1 MERRRTAVLI
11 SGRGSNMAALI
22 AAARDPAYP
31 ATVDLI
37 VSNRPDAAGLAVAAA
52 AGIAVA
58 AFDHK
63 ALGSRAALDGA
74 MQAALERHRID
85 LVACAGFMR
94 IMTAEFIAAWS
105 GRMVNIHPS
114 LLPAFKGL
122 DTHAQALAAGVRLH
136 GCTVHF
142 VSPELDSGAIVGQA
156 AVAVGPG
163 DTAETLAARVLAMEH
178 RLYPHCLSLVASGRA
193 TLEDGRTRFADA
205 EAAASAV
212 LWGG

>member
-1 MERRRTAVLI
+1 
-11 SGRGSNMAALI
+11 
-22 AAARDPAYP
+22 
-31 ATVDLI
+31 
-37 VSNRPDAAGLAVAAA
+37 
-52 AGIAVA
+52 
-58 AFDHK
+58 
-63 ALGSRAALDGA
+63 

-94 IMTAEFIAAWS
+94 IMTAEFIGAWR
-105 GRMVNIHPS
+105 GRMVNVHPS

-122 DTHAQALAAGVRLH
+122 DTHARALAAGVRLH

-156 AVAVGPG
+156 AVPVGPG

-178 RLYPHCLSLVASGRA
+178 RLYPHCLALVASGRA
-193 TLEDGRTRFADA
+193 RLEAGRTRFADA
-205 EAAASAV
+205 GVAASAV